1 MSYICSIA
9 VELTL
14 SPTGFAVG
22 ASERSICIFRQ
33 LAYFRLTF
41 DEYTQFP
48 SSDTVSDRVCHWL
61 DGVFSLQLDGAS

>member
-1 MSYICSIA
+1 MSYICSLV

-22 ASERSICIFRQ
+22 ANDRSICIFWQ

-41 DEYTQFP
+41 DEYTHFP
-48 SSDTVSDRVCHWL
+48 SSDTVSGSVCRWL
-61 DGVFSLQLDGAS
+61 DGVFSLQLDAAS

>member
-1 MSYICSIA
+1 MSYICSLA

-22 ASERSICIFRQ
+22 ANKRSICIFRQ

-41 DEYTQFP
+41 DEYTHFP
-48 SSDTVSDRVCHWL
+48 SSDTVPDMVCRWL
-61 DGVFSLQLDGAS
+61 DGLFSLQLGAAS

>member
-1 MSYICSIA
+1 MSYISSLA

-22 ASERSICIFRQ
+22 PNERSICIFRH

-41 DEYTQFP
+41 DEYTHFP
-48 SSDTVSDRVCHWL
+48 SSDTVSDRVCRWL
-61 DGVFSLQLDGAS
+61 DGVFSLQLDAAS